1 MPFFEVILS
10 FLNSPAF
17 TLLGSPASWAELIGA
32 VLGIAMVACNIKEIH
47 WGWPLAFASSA
58 MYFLVFWGS
67 QLFGDASLQIFF
79 ALMAAWGWWQ
89 WLKGVN
95 VGANV
100 HVKVDGSALKIQK
113 LSSNSV
119 IKLIAICAML
129 WLATGFFLLKFTTT
143 DVPWW
148 DAFPT
153 ALSIIA
159 TFLLGRK
166 YIENWPMWIV
176 VNVVSIALF
185 AYKGLWLTVGLYM
198 VFAVMAGM
206 GWQAWRKQLTAKES
220 AGIA

>member
-1 MPFFEVILS
+1 MFGDFLA

-17 TLLGSPASWAELIGA
+17 LLFGSPASWAELIGA

-58 MYFLVFWGS
+58 MYYLVFWGS

-79 ALMAAWGWWQ
+79 AVMAAWGWWQ
-89 WLKGVN
+89 WLRGVR
-95 VGANV
+95 G
-100 HVKVDGSALKIQK
+100 DGSALKIQT
-113 LSSNSV
+113 LSRQNT
-119 IKLIAICAML
+119 IKLIAICAIL
-129 WLATGFFLLKFTTT
+129 WLATGLFLLKFTAT

-153 ALSIIA
+153 ALSIVA

-176 VNVVSIALF
+176 VNIVGIALF
-185 AYKGLWLTVGLYM
+185 AYKGLWLTVGLYA
-198 VFAVMAGM
+198 VFAAMAVV
-206 GWQAWRKQLTAKES
+206 GWQAWRQQLAAKKIVAKAS
-220 AGIA
+220 A